1 MKSLIQLAKNKYF
14 LVTSFFLIWI
24 SFFDQNDWLS
34 RRSIDQQIEKLE
46 RDKVFFTEQV
56 EILEKEEIKLK
67 SDEAELERYA
77 REKFYMKK
85 EGEDVF
91 VIID

>member
-67 SDEAELERYA
+67 SYEAELERYA

-85 EGEDVF
+85 EGINVF
-91 VIID
+91 VSIY